1 MTTFFTTS
9 AIVAVALLAC
19 GIPVF
24 IVAWQRRRMST
35 IRSFIWLA
43 LGLGALAG
51 VIESSSE
58 RLVTQCFAAGNP
70 ICEDPGGPGL
80 IALLFVTY
88 LILTVARAVAI
99 SRR

>member
-43 LGLGALAG
+43 LGLGTLAG
-51 VIESSSE
+51 IIEASSE
-58 RLVTQCFAAGNP
+58 RLVKQCFAAGNP
-70 ICEDPGGPGL
+70 TCEDLGGPGL
-80 IALLFVTY
+80 IALIFVAY
-88 LILTVARAVAI
+88 LIVTIARAVSI